1 MTCPGSSAQTL
12 RFTVR
17 GDIVHF
23 YCNTG
28 TELCHASRS
37 LLVPP
42 VLQEGVQGRET
53 WSADSCRLPRSK
65 RVLCATSAED
75 NTIKIIE
82 NLSQLSNMMNQPR
95 NRLKTLYRYP
105 DPDGTLQNV
114 CWSTTTS
121 TGEDDTALLF
131 ATAAK
136 ERLYALRVVV
146 PAGSQA
152 VRITK
157 AGEISGNTRETSDS
171 RTMAL
176 AVLKTAN
183 ALGHVILA
191 GSSDGSLKVSLSAWQ
206 RGPRFADDIY
216 QLWNY
221 DDNDKKLTLRW
232 ACSWHDR
239 CLLSL
244 KLLSHR
250 GEIWAVSGDTS
261 GRLAVWLLD
270 CQPARPTC
278 ILENVHQSGVN
289 CLDARFQGKP
299 NDGCMWSMPH

>member
-1 MTCPGSSAQTL
+1 M
-12 RFTVR
+12 
-17 GDIVHF
+17 
-23 YCNTG
+23 
-28 TELCHASRS
+28 
-37 LLVPP
+37 
-42 VLQEGVQGRET
+42 LQEGVQGREI
-53 WSADSCRLPRSK
+53 WSADLCRLPRSN

-75 NTIKIIE
+75 NTIKITE
-82 NLSQLSNMMNQPR
+82 NLSQLSDMTKQPR
-95 NRLKTLYRYP
+95 NCLKTLYRYP
-105 DPDGTLQNV
+105 DPDGTLQNI
-114 CWSTTTS
+114 CWSTTTA
-121 TGEDDTALLF
+121 TGDDDTALLF

-136 ERLYALRVVV
+136 ERLYALRIVV
-146 PAGSQA
+146 PAGCQA

-157 AGEISGNTRETSDS
+157 AGEVSRITRETSDS

-232 ACSWHDR
+232 ECSWHDR

-244 KLLSHR
+244 RLLSHR

-270 CQPARPTC
+270 CQPAQPTY
-278 ILENVHQSGVN
+278 ILDKVHQSGVN
-289 CLDARFQGKP
+289 CLDARFEGMA
-299 NDGCMWSMPH
+299 DGRRMWSMPH